1 MLIYL
6 FYSIF
11 ISSLLLFI
19 DINSILYLHKKIF
32 FLSDNNILF
41 LGILIGILYKLFNKI
56 NFKEYKKCI
65 VYFLVD
71 LFKILFLNYHLTII
85 LISLIITFALK
96 LFNIK
101 VNHKVLFIIYLIL
114 PISSYYILN
123 NNDININKSKIILQ
137 FDIIVF
143 TIYFIIKNNFYIN
156 IYNSLFFLFITIF
169 SFFIYNHK
177 YKKRNI
183 LIIFL
188 FIMYL
193 LYYLNC

>member
-65 VYFLVD
+65 VYFFVD
-71 LFKILFLNYHLTII
+71 LFKILFLNYHLIVI
-85 LISLIITFALK
+85 LISLIITFVLK
-96 LFNIK
+96 LFNIN
-101 VNHKVLFIIYLIL
+101 VNHKILFIIYLIL

-123 NNDININKSKIILQ
+123 NNDININKSKIILL

-143 TIYFIIKNNFYIN
+143 TIYFVIKNNFYIN